1 MTDFASGLA
10 PSDEYILPKPEDIP
24 NFNETYCF
32 FGYDGEADMGFFIHI
47 QARPFPWR
55 FNYLVFLPG
64 GQKFLKTVQFSDD
77 RVERRPGG
85 AKFHAECLE
94 LFRRWRTYVD
104 LDCSRQ
110 TMDDM
115 LAQREVAPAS
125 TPVTMD
131 IVCDAVAPL
140 WCIGADDGTT
150 PEQHAQRGFRVHHQ
164 QLMHGVGMFRIDGQA
179 FRFDG
184 PVWRDHSRGP
194 RTLTEWGAHDLNSA
208 WFPKQR
214 RGMGLLRQFDLGG
227 NETFCAAYVVEDDR
241 ILEAEVVECTPMVDE
256 RDPHP
261 KVTVAL
267 RTVDGRTHR
276 MDGVLRSQML
286 SGIGRGSWLSEGQA
300 EWTLNGEVS
309 HGICERSLRGG
320 PSIADPA
327 IEP

>member
-1 MTDFASGLA
+1 
-10 PSDEYILPKPEDIP
+10 
-24 NFNETYCF
+24 
-32 FGYDGEADMGFFIHI
+32 
-47 QARPFPWR
+47 
-55 FNYLVFLPG
+55 
-64 GQKFLKTVQFSDD
+64 
-77 RVERRPGG
+77 
-85 AKFHAECLE
+85 
-94 LFRRWRTYVD
+94 
-104 LDCSRQ
+104 
-110 TMDDM
+110 
-115 LAQREVAPAS
+115 
-125 TPVTMD
+125 
-131 IVCDAVAPL
+131 
-140 WCIGADDGTT
+140 
-150 PEQHAQRGFRVHHQ
+150 
-164 QLMHGVGMFRIDGQA
+164 MFRIDGQA